1 MILSYRVELEASL
14 VYMRTTCLSPFSPP
28 CPKELGGGEEK
39 KRKRKNKHLKQ
50 NENFKYLIT
59 SKSVCGPHHILQSI
73 MTFAY
78 FQEITKYRLFGAIL
92 YDMKSEAYT

>member
-1 MILSYRVELEASL
+1 MKIL
-14 VYMRTTCLSPFSPP
+14 
-28 CPKELGGGEEK
+28 
-39 KRKRKNKHLKQ
+39 N
-50 NENFKYLIT
+50 NFKYLIT

-92 YDMKSEAYT
+92 YDMNSEAYT